1 MKQDTPSRG
10 GRPRGFDR
18 DGALDVAMRLFWRHG
33 YEGVSIGELTRAL
46 DIAPP
51 SLYAAFGSKAGLYEE
66 ALRRYEALV
75 SVELPQPGDAATLED
90 AVRQMLEASVRAVT
104 DPAGE
109 LGCMISTGM
118 ISAHAEHED
127 LARAVSDRRNRYR
140 EAMLRTLARWTGE
153 AEAAALARYLTAVM
167 QGLSVQARDG
177 AGADALSLIVDEVLA
192 GLRARRQRAG

>member
-1 MKQDTPSRG
+1 MKQDAPSRG

-18 DGALDVAMRLFWRHG
+18 EAALGIAMRLFWRHG

-51 SLYAAFGSKAGLYEE
+51 SLYAAFGSKAALYEE
-66 ALRRYEALV
+66 ALRRYEALA

-118 ISAHAEHED
+118 ISAHAEHEG
-127 LARAVSDRRNRYR
+127 LARAVAERRNRYR

-153 AEAAALARYLTAVM
+153 ADAVALARYLTAVM

-177 AGADALSLIVDEVLA
+177 ASAEALLAIVEEVLA
-192 GLRARRQRAG
+192 GLRARQQTGR